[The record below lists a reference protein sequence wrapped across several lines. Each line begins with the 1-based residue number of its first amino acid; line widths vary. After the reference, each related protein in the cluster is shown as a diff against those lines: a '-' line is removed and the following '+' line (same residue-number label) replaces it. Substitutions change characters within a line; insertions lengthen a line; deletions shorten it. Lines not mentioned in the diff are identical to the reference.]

1 MIPKAAITAWA
12 VSRPWPSPQA
22 IEQDLLLARMIVEI
36 YNDPLLADEL
46 VFRGGTCIHQV
57 MLATP
62 LRYSEDLDFVRS
74 TNSAIGP
81 LFDALRKLASRIG
94 LDVTA
99 PNWVS
104 SRRYE

>member
-57 MLATP
+57 MLATRSATAKTSTSCDP
-62 LRYSEDLDFVRS
+62 LTALSARYSTRS
-74 TNSAIGP
+74 
-81 LFDALRKLASRIG
+81 AS
-94 LDVTA
+94 
-99 PNWVS
+99 
-104 SRRYE
+104 